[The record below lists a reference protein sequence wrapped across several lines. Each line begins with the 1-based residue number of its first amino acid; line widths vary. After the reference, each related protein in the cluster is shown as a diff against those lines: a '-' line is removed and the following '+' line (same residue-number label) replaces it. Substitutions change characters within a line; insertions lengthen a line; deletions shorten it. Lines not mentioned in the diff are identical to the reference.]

1 MPSGDHFRV
10 RRLRLPGRSPRE
22 RADGNDC
29 GQEQDRTQNDGW
41 ELFQVRIVILCRAM
55 GYDVVWDKQKDECGV
70 FGIWGLGQQIE
81 AAKLTYLGLHALQHR
96 GQESAGIVSTD
107 GTHLHLHRDMGLVA
121 DIFTAEALAKLPGAA
136 AIGHVR
142 YSTTG
147 ASHLKNCQPIA
158 VQYSNGAVALAH
170 NGNLVNAEAT
180 RHELEAQ
187 GSIFQSTSDTE
198 VIIHLMAKANAEGE
212 AGTTERLLSSIRQ
225 ALSKVAG
232 AYALLFLTEKIMVGL
247 RDSLGFRPLVIGRL
261 KGSYVLASETTALDL
276 IESEYIREVEPGE
289 LVVID
294 ENGLRSERL
303 FPGAPQPKRLGRCVF
318 EHIYFA
324 RPDSVLFGKSVYE
337 ARGAFGAQLA
347 KEHPAQVDLVIPVP
361 DSGVPAAIGYSR
373 QSGIP
378 FAMGLVRSHYVGRT
392 FIEPQQSIRHFGV
405 KLKLNAVRDA
415 LKGKRIV
422 VVDDSIVR
430 GTTSRKIVKMLR
442 AAGVSEVH
450 LRISSP
456 PTAWPCYYG
465 IDTPTRQELIASSH
479 STEEIA
485 RYVTADSIGYL
496 SLDGVYRALGQ
507 PRQGFCDA
515 CFSGEYLVEFPR
527 HRQQTQLRLVGG

>member
-1 MPSGDHFRV
+1 
-10 RRLRLPGRSPRE
+10 
-22 RADGNDC
+22 
-29 GQEQDRTQNDGW
+29 
-41 ELFQVRIVILCRAM
+41 M
-55 GYDVVWDKQKDECGV
+55 GYDATYDKLKDECGV
-70 FGIWGLGQQIE
+70 FGIWALGESGE
-81 AAKLTYLGLHALQHR
+81 ASNFTYLGLHALQHR

-107 GTHLHLHRDMGLVA
+107 GETLHIHRDMGLVA
-121 DIFTAEALAKLPGAA
+121 DIFTADVLHRLKGGA

-147 ASHLKNCQPIA
+147 ASHLKNVQPIA
-158 VQYSNGAVALAH
+158 VQSAAGPVAVAH
-170 NGNLVNAEAT
+170 NGNLVNADAV
-180 RHELEAQ
+180 RRDLEAQ
-187 GSIFQSTSDTE
+187 GSIFQTTSDTE
-198 VIIHLMAKANAEGE
+198 VIVHLMARARVPAVHGSTPQLV
-212 AGTTERLLSSIRQ
+212 GSIRD
-225 ALSKVAG
+225 ALAQLIG
-232 AYALLFLTEKIMVGL
+232 AYSLLFLTPHALVGV
-247 RDSLGFRPLVIGRL
+247 RDPLGFRPLVVGRL

-276 IESEYIREVEPGE
+276 IEAEYLREVEPGE
-289 LVVID
+289 MVIVD
-294 ENGLRSERL
+294 EAGFHAERL
-303 FPGAPQPKRLGRCVF
+303 FPGTPAPRRLGRCVF

-324 RPDSVLFGKSVYE
+324 RPDSVLFGKPVYA
-337 ARGAFGAQLA
+337 ARTALGAQLA
-347 KEHPAQVDLVIPVP
+347 KDHPIAADLVVPVP
-361 DSGVPAAIGYSR
+361 DSGVPAAIGYSN

-405 KLKLNAVRDA
+405 KLKLNAVREV

-442 AAGVSEVH
+442 AAGASEIH

-479 STEEIA
+479 SVDEIA
-485 RYVTADSIGYL
+485 RYVTADTLAYL
-496 SLDGVYRALGQ
+496 TVAGLYEALGEE
-507 PRQGFCDA
+507 RTGFCDA

-527 HRQQTQLRLVGG
+527 QRAQMPLRLVGG